1 MRRNRATSSVQFAVP
16 EERVGAGGRRD
27 AHARDMVKVPV
38 AEIKVHVTWPE
49 DHDALLEQHLQ
60 AQSSDDGG
68 SSSRDNN
75 TVISRDNNTGQWRTT
90 RSSFHN
96 ELVLTK
102 LSPSAHLT
110 KEICNLEFDDCYQ
123 ERR

>member
-1 MRRNRATSSVQFAVP
+1 
-16 EERVGAGGRRD
+16 
-27 AHARDMVKVPV
+27 MVKVPV

-68 SSSRDNN
+68 SSSRDNNTVISRDNN